1 MGTETNRYRVI
12 KVDESQI
19 LEDDLSKEEADYFL
33 YIFSYEIGM
42 SNLKIEQYYPDKHRL
57 GRNPDLH

>member
-1 MGTETNRYRVI
+1 MVKEINRYRVI
-12 KVDESQI
+12 NVDESQI
-19 LEDDLSKEEADYFL
+19 LGDNLTKEEADYFL

-42 SNLKIEQYYPDKHRL
+42 SNLKIEHYYPDKYRL